1 MAEASWKDKM
11 TERWKPRFSDTLKED
26 LALERLVIQRRIT
39 EEMKED
45 IYYRRTL

>member
-11 TERWKPRFSDTLKED
+11 TERWKPRFPDTLKED

-45 IYYRRTL
+45 IYYRSTL